1 MPVEYK
7 DYYKTLGVPKNAS
20 TVDIKKAYRKLA
32 RQHHP
37 DVNKKPEAEKRF
49 KEINEA
55 HEVLSD
61 PEKRKRYDTVG
72 PDWER
77 YAQGMGGQP
86 GGNFHWVYNGPA
98 GAGGDP
104 FGETAGDFS
113 DFFRTLFGNA
123 SNGGFGGG
131 TTMDDLVGGRRART
145 RARPQQGED
154 VEGEVEITLPE
165 AYKGAEHVVQIAPA
179 DGGKPRRLTVKIPP
193 GVRDGQRI
201 RLAGQGAPGA
211 NGGPPGDAYLRVR
224 VKPHPFFTRD
234 GDDLRVELPVA
245 LHEAMLGAEI
255 TVPTLKAR
263 VSLRIPPETQNGRT
277 IRLAG
282 QGMPRGGGPW
292 ARSDAGG
299 GHGDL
304 YATVKV
310 VLPTKLNEKERELAR
325 EIASSRSGENPRSH
339 LL

>member
-7 DYYKTLGVPKNAS
+7 DYYKTLGVSKNAS
-20 TVDIKKAYRKLA
+20 AEEIKKAYRKLA

-55 HEVLSD
+55 NEVLSD

-72 PDWER
+72 PEWAR
-77 YAQGMGGQP
+77 FQNGGGQQPGGFQWVYTGQP
-86 GGNFHWVYNGPA
+86 GADPFNGD
-98 GAGGDP
+98 AGG
-104 FGETAGDFS
+104 FS
-113 DFFRTLFGNA
+113 DFFRTLFGEGTA
-123 SNGGFGGG
+123 DFDTGPLFGR
-131 TTMDDLVGGRRART
+131 TSTRRRRSA
-145 RARPQQGED
+145 AGAD
-154 VEGEVEITLPE
+154 VESEVEITLSE
-165 AYKGAEHVVQIAPA
+165 AYKGTERSVELRLP
-179 DGGKPRRLTVKIPP
+179 DGTTRRLSVKIPA

-211 NGGPPGDAYLRVR
+211 AGGPGGDLFLRVR
-224 VKPHPFFTRD
+224 VRPHPVFQRD
-234 GDDLRVELPVA
+234 GDDLSLVLPVA
-245 LHEAMLGAEI
+245 LHEALLGAEV
-255 TVPTLKAR
+255 TVPTLKGR

-282 QGMPRGGGPW
+282 QGMPRPT
-292 ARSDAGG
+292 G

-304 YATVKV
+304 YVTVKV
-310 VLPTKLNEKERELAR
+310 VLPTKLSEKERELVKELAD
-325 EIASSRSGENPRSH
+325 SRAGEDPRKG